1 VGSTGLSTGPHLH
14 FEFALNGKAVNPAS
28 VRIPQGDPITP
39 AQRGEFARVRNEVLG
54 MMDPAPFRIPTAD
67 AL

>member
-1 VGSTGLSTGPHLH
+1 V
-14 FEFALNGKAVNPAS
+14 S

-39 AQRGEFARVRNEVLG
+39 PLKAEFARVRNEVLA

>member
-1 VGSTGLSTGPHLH
+1 
-14 FEFALNGKAVNPAS
+14 VNPTS
-28 VRIPQGDPITP
+28 VRIPQGEPITA
-39 AQRGEFARVRNEVLG
+39 AQKPQFARVRNEVLG